1 MLYGQH
7 KTNPCYSTKMSINK
21 IVSSYVGF
29 RADLFPIQFY
39 GLKRFSLYR
48 PILFVAFQRN
58 GGPSKISYF
67 RVIELIVLTFL
78 AFA

>member
-1 MLYGQH
+1 
-7 KTNPCYSTKMSINK
+7 MSINK

-39 GLKRFSLYR
+39 G
-48 PILFVAFQRN
+48 LFVAFQRN